1 MYCHICGRGF
11 KRGQNDVSGVDPA
24 AHVLCNDLSTWFPGV
39 EQARDTVICKDV
51 RLQFPVNMVS
61 GHRPHAPRCGTCLL
75 DNYTILVMNYRPT
88 KSLGIQSILCGDI
101 VDV

>member
-11 KRGQNDVSGVDPA
+11 KRRQKGVSVVDTA
-24 AHVLCNDLSTWFPGV
+24 AHVLCNNLGARFPGV
-39 EQARDTVICKDV
+39 EQARDTVICKNV
-51 RLQFPVNMVS
+51 WLQFPVNMVS
-61 GHRPHAPRCGTCLL
+61 GHRPHAPCCGTCLL